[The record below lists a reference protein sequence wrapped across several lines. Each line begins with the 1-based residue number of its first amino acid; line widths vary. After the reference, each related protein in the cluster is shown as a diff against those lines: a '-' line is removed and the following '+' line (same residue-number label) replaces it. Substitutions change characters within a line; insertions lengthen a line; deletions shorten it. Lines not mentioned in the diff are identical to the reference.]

1 MKVVYLAR
9 RRPGVD
15 HDALV
20 RFWREVNVADVAAAL
35 RPDRYVVT
43 FFQPHPKRPEHSWD
57 GMAVV
62 WFDDEERGRAM
73 TDGLPEAARRNG
85 FADMLGDVV
94 RFEADE
100 HTFYERAGGQAGAPA
115 RGLKLTFLVVARPG
129 VAPAKVKEHW
139 VGVHG
144 PAVAAPMAAI
154 PGAVRYVASPAL
166 LESAPTDLPYVGVT
180 ELTYDGWDASGAHA
194 AALGDD
200 GFTALADN
208 RIFLVGEELVVV

>member
-62 WFDDEERGRAM
+62 WACLAVTLSAM
-73 TDGLPEAARRNG
+73 LLSILLQVLNRTVGAGEA
-85 FADMLGDVV
+85 
-94 RFEADE
+94 
-100 HTFYERAGGQAGAPA
+100 
-115 RGLKLTFLVVARPG
+115 
-129 VAPAKVKEHW
+129 
-139 VGVHG
+139 
-144 PAVAAPMAAI
+144 
-154 PGAVRYVASPAL
+154 S
-166 LESAPTDLPYVGVT
+166 S
-180 ELTYDGWDASGAHA
+180 
-194 AALGDD
+194 
-200 GFTALADN
+200 
-208 RIFLVGEELVVV
+208 LVGTVQGQIRNSRLVPVFLDLTPLFTKIIEPWFPNGMPAILR

>member
-1 MKVVYLAR
+1 MKVVYLSKR
-9 RRPGVD
+9 RAGVS
-15 HDALV
+15 HDELV
-20 RFWREVNVADVAAAL
+20 RMWRDVNVGDVAASL

-62 WFDDEERGRAM
+62 WFDDAERGQAL
-73 TDGLPEAARRNG
+73 TQGIPEPARRNG
-85 FADMLGDVV
+85 FADLLGDVV

-100 HTFYERAGGQAGAPA
+100 HTFYERPGSPRRTG
-115 RGLKLTFLVVARPG
+115 GLKLTFLVVARPG
-129 VAPAKVKEHW
+129 VSPATVTEHW

-144 PAVAAPMAAI
+144 PAVAAPMASI
-154 PGAVRYVASPAL
+154 PGAVRYVASPAV
-166 LESAPTDLPYVGVT
+166 AADATADDLPYVGVT
-180 ELTYDGWDASGAHA
+180 ELTYDDWDASNAHA